1 MTGMIIQRFV
11 TALAGAAAVIAA
23 SPSGGLAGDEALAP
37 VTARD
42 AVERSIAQP
51 HLPLR
56 PMTVVMDVC
65 GSGEHRAHG
74 FLNSMADY
82 RHRGSLNIEL
92 VPEVRAALAV
102 RLGGDPVDVL
112 SGHRITVFGVV
123 RQVPI
128 YLFRN
133 GQPTGEFYHQTQMR
147 LWSADHLNVV
157 IEDGQPV
164 AGECDALMT

>member
-1 MTGMIIQRFV
+1 MIIQRFGRV
-11 TALAGAAAVIAA
+11 LAAALLAMAA
-23 SPSGGLAGDEALAP
+23 SAAAGIARDEIPSSM
-37 VTARD
+37 TARE

-56 PMTVVMDVC
+56 PATVTMDVC
-65 GSGEHRAHG
+65 GSGEHRGHG

-82 RHRGSLNIEL
+82 RDRGSLNIEL
-92 VPEVRAALAV
+92 VPEVRAELSA

-112 SGHRITVFGVV
+112 SGRRITVFGVV

-128 YLFRN
+128 YLFYD
-133 GQPTGEFYHQTQMR
+133 GQPTGEHYYQTQMR
-147 LWSADHLNVV
+147 LWSAAHLDVV

-164 AGECDALMT
+164 AGDCSAMIT